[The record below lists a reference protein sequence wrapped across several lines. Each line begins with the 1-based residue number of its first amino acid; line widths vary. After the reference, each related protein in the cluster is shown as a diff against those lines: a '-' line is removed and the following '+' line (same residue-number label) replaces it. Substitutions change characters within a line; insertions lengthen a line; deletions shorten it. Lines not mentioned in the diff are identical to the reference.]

1 MGKKY
6 IPAGAGSGKT
16 YKLTHMLADML
27 APKGEEQPVE
37 ASRIILTTFTKSAAA
52 DFVRRAREVLI
63 NEKGSPALA
72 AGLDSALIGTVH
84 SVCERFVKKYWYRLD
99 LTLPLNTLSNE
110 DRALFMSRTSES
122 VASDADVKSFSQ
134 FAREFE
140 MVPEFWKG
148 YLRDII
154 EKKYNFGV
162 KDLAASKM
170 FSCKDIDKVFT
181 RESTQEEKDD
191 MKAFVDR
198 VLSFVVSDLVLHPDN
213 NTGKKRKKELEE
225 LRDGSDLLRAREI
238 IKIINLDE
246 KMVYT
251 RGYWRKFESMGWDL
265 VGTSLAAEHYL
276 VSTEV
281 GESMKDCVNKLFDL
295 AIVWEE
301 KYRTFKSENRL
312 LDFNDMEQKF
322 LQLLEEDEDVRK
334 DIQNSYDVMM
344 VDEFQDSNPVQIKI
358 FRELMALVKESV
370 FVGDSKQ
377 AIYGFRGTES
387 TLVDD
392 FIRDIKDQKAL
403 KESYR
408 SRPELV
414 EAANDIFCLAF
425 TGRPKLPVFP
435 KDDSKPYDGVSL
447 APARKEIEGLQPALQ
462 HWDTPASGDSV
473 KNNYDAVG
481 KKIRDLVDS
490 KRCMVVRKD
499 NDEEYP
505 DPIQYRD
512 IALLVRNNT
521 SIVDAVPALRKAGVP
536 VSIQEKE
543 FVCWAE
549 VQLIMSMVRYVFDDG
564 DKCAWADILRLVGGK
579 STIDIIR
586 DTAANRQT
594 DLEKILLD
602 SMGAIRSRLSVLS
615 VSEVV
620 ESLILELDMNGHV
633 KDWGLPDTR
642 TRNIGFMVDL
652 ARKYEQQCEILN
664 VAPTLPGYLAYV
676 SEFETETHP
685 VDKTNTVK
693 VLTCHNAKGL
703 DWPMVILDELDSLKT
718 DDESVFRKGFSGVCN
733 VRDGSDVLLRLFPR
747 WRNSSSF
754 AKLPAPV
761 LKRLSGSELLDPV
774 RQRKIEEERR
784 LLYVGFTRAKDY
796 LVTLGNMNST
806 YSWLM
811 QCKAGCDPSLV
822 GNDFYLWHSGH
833 PSAYIELQLPEDV
846 ENQDAREPMPW
857 VVPEQKDFG
866 EKYLSPSKSGHQGKV
881 QATLSEEFRGVEMEQ
896 NIPDDK
902 TDICGTCI
910 HHIFAAYDMDADR
923 KEMVDM
929 AARIIDGMGLNEAF
943 PSPESVIDSAAQF
956 FGWMRENYGPGTP
969 LHELPFL
976 LRNDDGT
983 IVRGEMD
990 LVWQLSDRECVLVDY
1005 KSYHRIDD
1013 FNDPDAYDKYYG
1025 YANQLKYYKDT
1036 LEKPGPDYPA
1046 GLKVRYVLI
1055 YYFVQGRVIRFEL

>member
-27 APKGEEQPVE
+27 APKGNEQPVE

-52 DFVRRAREVLI
+52 DFVRRSREVLI

-84 SVCERFVKKYWYRLD
+84 SVCERFIKKYWYRLD

-110 DRALFMSRTSES
+110 DRALFMSRTSEN
-122 VASDADVKSFSQ
+122 VASDEDVKSFSQ

-162 KDLAASKM
+162 KDLAASRKR
-170 FSCKDIDKVFT
+170 SCDDIDEVFK
-181 RESTQEEKDD
+181 RISTPEEKKC
-191 MKAFVDR
+191 MKDFVEKL
-198 VLSFVVSDLVLHPDN
+198 LSFVNADLTVNPDN
-213 NTGKKRKKELEE
+213 KTGIGRRDALMA
-225 LRDGSDLLRAREI
+225 LRNGSDLLRAREI
-238 IKIINLDE
+238 SKLINFDDE
-246 KMVYT
+246 AVYT
-251 RGYWRKFESMGWDL
+251 KGYWKKLVKEQWDL
-265 VGTSLAAEHYL
+265 VGTSLAAEKYL
-276 VSTEV
+276 VSTDV
-281 GESMKDCVNKLFDL
+281 GEELKKCVNKLFDL
-295 AIVWEE
+295 AGVWEE
-301 KYRTFKSENRL
+301 EYRTFKIENRL

-322 LQLLEEDEDVRK
+322 LQLLEKDENVRN
-334 DIQNSYDVMM
+334 DIRNSYDVMM

-358 FRELMALVKESV
+358 FRELMELVKDSV

-447 APARKEIEGLQPALQ
+447 APVREEIEGLQPALQ
-462 HWDTPASGDSV
+462 HWDTPVSGDGV

-499 NDEEYP
+499 KEGKEYP

-512 IALLVRNNT
+512 IAILVRNNS

-549 VQLIMSMVRYVFDDG
+549 VQLIMSMVRYVFDEG

-579 STIDIIR
+579 STVDIIR
-586 DTAANRQT
+586 DQVANRQT
-594 DLEKILLD
+594 DLEKKLLD
-602 SMGAIRSRLSVLS
+602 SMKAIRSRLSVLS

-620 ESLILELDMNGHV
+620 ESLILELDMNSHV

-652 ARKYEQQCEILN
+652 ARKYEQQCGILN
-664 VAPTLPGYLAYV
+664 VAPTLPGYLVYV
-676 SEFETETHP
+676 SEFKPETHP
-685 VDKTNTVK
+685 VDKTDTVK

-733 VRDGSDVLLRLFPR
+733 VREGSDVLLRLFPR
-747 WRNSSSF
+747 WRNSSSS
-754 AKLPAPV
+754 AKLPTPV
-761 LKRLSGSELLDPV
+761 LKRLAESKMLDPV

-796 LVTLGNMNST
+796 LITLGNKNST
-806 YSWLM
+806 YSWLKK
-811 QCKAGCDPSLV
+811 CNAGCDPV
-822 GNDFYLWHSGH
+822 RNGNDFCLWHSAH
-833 PSAYIELQLPEDV
+833 PSTFIELQSPE
-846 ENQDAREPMPW
+846 EIKNQEAGEPKPW
-857 VVPEQKDFG
+857 VVPKQKEFG
-866 EKYLSPSKSGHQGKV
+866 EKYLSPSKAGHQGKV
-881 QATLSEEFRGVEMEQ
+881 KATLSEEFRGVKMVQ

-902 TDICGTCI
+902 SDICGTCI

-956 FGWMRENYGPGTP
+956 FGWMREEYGPGTP

-1005 KSYHRIDD
+1005 KSYHDKD
-1013 FNDPDAYDKYYG
+1013 FTDPAAYDKYYG

-1055 YYFVQGRVIRFEL
+1055 YYFVQGRVIQFEL